1 MKKHRLVYSTKTKPN
16 GQLFYIYLQM
26 VHALQCVHLHYLCL
40 WITKYPNVCINIS
53 NQGPLPLVRDEKGKY
68 PWEKRERGALHSKQM
83 SMLKDN
89 IKDSYIDGDDASPP
103 GHPASY
109 SPGYQRLQKKP
120 KVASYITLRPCTMLQ
135 AILCSFFEWGWNTF
149 RENIVSGPE
158 VVDNEVAP
166 LSESEHP
173 LPLGIQTRLPHPN

>member
-1 MKKHRLVYSTKTKPN
+1 M
-16 GQLFYIYLQM
+16 M
-26 VHALQCVHLHYLCL
+26 
-40 WITKYPNVCINIS
+40 
-53 NQGPLPLVRDEKGKY
+53 
-68 PWEKRERGALHSKQM
+68 
-83 SMLKDN
+83 MLKDN
-89 IKDSYIDGDDASPP
+89 IEDSYIDGDDASPP

-120 KVASYITLRPCTMLQ
+120 KVASYITLRPYTMLQ
-135 AILCSFFEWGWNTF
+135 AILCSFFEWGCNTF

>member
-1 MKKHRLVYSTKTKPN
+1 
-16 GQLFYIYLQM
+16 
-26 VHALQCVHLHYLCL
+26 
-40 WITKYPNVCINIS
+40 
-53 NQGPLPLVRDEKGKY
+53 
-68 PWEKRERGALHSKQM
+68 
-83 SMLKDN
+83 MLKDN
-89 IKDSYIDGDDASPP
+89 IEDSYIDGDDASPQ

-149 RENIVSGPE
+149 RENIVSCPE

>member
-1 MKKHRLVYSTKTKPN
+1 MCSFALS
-16 GQLFYIYLQM
+16 LFTT
-26 VHALQCVHLHYLCL
+26 H
-40 WITKYPNVCINIS
+40 PNVCNYIS
-53 NQGPLPLVRDEKGKY
+53 NQGPLPLVRGGNGEY

-89 IKDSYIDGDDASPP
+89 RYMDGDGASPQ

-120 KVASYITLRPCTMLQ
+120 KVASYITLRPYTMLQ